1 MSGFCGPASAQTTRP
16 DIAMWGVMAI
26 FAKNGQVIIVK
37 LESGISR
44 LTRHAETFEIAI
56 LVQAGSFVET
66 RIAVAF
72 VDVVLTPKIES

>member
-1 MSGFCGPASAQTTRP
+1 MSGFCGPASAQTKWP
-16 DIAMWGVMAI
+16 DIAMRGVMAI

-37 LESGISR
+37 LEGGISR

-72 VDVVLTPKIES
+72 VDVVLTPKN